1 LNDDGATSI
10 KINKSTKVAHGQ
22 STKSGS
28 KSSKTAGGGLASSGK
43 GTQQSSIPSLS
54 TAAASGAEQDSPP
67 PRVQADILHFNP
79 KKLVAGGGDEMS
91 LWISNGVVGLHGGQM
106 RLYVPDKE
114 DQHETAAPAS
124 TGGEEKAKAAH
135 ASHVM
140 FSGHHGKTVVVEL
153 PLTRVLTPDDQLKLS
168 RMDSALASREKS
180 AGGHG
185 NDEDDDEEDEDEVWD
200 PNDSSLSAQSS
211 MSSMTSQLAAE
222 NRDVVEECDAESFGP
237 SRRVSH
243 GPAFP
248 GGQSRRASAVPM
260 HLRNRHG
267 SSWVALDEHG
277 TFRMLFQSE
286 DTLVGSISFAFFLY
300 PSYAMAA
307 AVSRRASRAVIG
319 MTFTAPTI
327 KSNQASREGSR
338 RPSHQGSRRPSVGHG
353 ARSSLTRSGSFEK
366 GLQTLNTEAML
377 QAAANRIARLEASA
391 EENAAKEAPAV
402 VPKATVVKPPEKA
415 TKPAAAAASGPRK
428 LLLVVDD
435 SDLTRKMLCRI
446 MKAQGYDYD
455 EAEDGAV
462 AVEKVERNIGDFAL
476 VESGYD
482 TGRDITVRPYSAI
495 LMDFVM
501 PMMDGP
507 TATEKI
513 RAMGFSAPVFG
524 VTGNGQDFDVARFLE
539 SGADKVFTKPLD
551 VAAFKECM
559 REAEAVA
566 SAAKRASLVAV
577 VEHLTAQ

>member
-1 LNDDGATSI
+1 
-10 KINKSTKVAHGQ
+10 
-22 STKSGS
+22 
-28 KSSKTAGGGLASSGK
+28 
-43 GTQQSSIPSLS
+43 
-54 TAAASGAEQDSPP
+54 
-67 PRVQADILHFNP
+67 LHFNP

-106 RLYVPDKE
+106 RLYVPVVVEDDKPE
-114 DQHETAAPAS
+114 KAS
-124 TGGEEKAKAAH
+124 TTGSPGDSKEKAKTALAP
-135 ASHVM
+135 HVI

-153 PLTRVLTPDDQLKLS
+153 PLTRVLTPDDQLKMS
-168 RMDSALASREKS
+168 RLESPLTGRSKAAGASEEES
-180 AGGHG
+180 
-185 NDEDDDEEDEDEVWD
+185 DEEDEDEVWD
-200 PNDSSLSAQSS
+200 PNDSSLSAQNSA
-211 MSSMTSQLAAE
+211 MSLLAAE

-248 GGQSRRASAVPM
+248 GGQSRRASGMPM

-277 TFRMLFQSE
+277 TFRMPFLSE
-286 DTLVGSISFAFFLY
+286 DSFVGSISFAFFLY
-300 PSYAMAA
+300 PSYGLAA

-319 MTFTAPTI
+319 MTFTAPTV

-391 EENAAKEAPAV
+391 EDSAVKEAPAV

-415 TKPAAAAASGPRK
+415 TKPAAAASGPRK

-446 MKAQGYDYD
+446 MKAQGYDYE
-455 EAEDGAV
+455 EADDGDV
-462 AVEKVERNIGDFAL
+462 AVEMVRKNM
-476 VESGYD
+476 
-482 TGRDITVRPYSAI
+482 GRTDGRTYAVI
-495 LMDFVM
+495 LMDFIM
-501 PMMDGP
+501 PVMDGP
-507 TATEKI
+507 TATKHI
-513 RAMGFSAPVFG
+513 RELGFTAPVLG
-524 VTGNGQDFDVARFLE
+524 VTGNGQDFDVAHFVA
-539 SGADKVFTKPLD
+539 SGANKVFTKPLD
-551 VAAFKECM
+551 VQGFRAYMKAVKDKQAADKQ
-559 REAEAVA
+559 
-566 SAAKRASLVAV
+566 AADERR
-577 VEHLTAQ
+577 